1 MIAEILTE
9 NLKKATKLPQKRTRY
24 FIKNE
29 LKIPKKSLVVLCGTP
44 AAGKST
50 VANVICEELMNS
62 VHIEIDEICEEEVL
76 KLITDNFLTEE
87 QENLA
92 EKKSFE
98 RALKKA
104 ETVLKSYGIA
114 VWDDLCIFPKDR
126 EKILF
131 GLEGKYDHSILI
143 VLERDITETIF
154 RSIIRGDSQIK
165 TKLIQETHECLQMQL
180 QRVTKYFTGFD
191 DVYILKGDVSISK

>member
-1 MIAEILTE
+1 M
-9 NLKKATKLPQKRTRY
+9 
-24 FIKNE
+24 
-29 LKIPKKSLVVLCGTP
+29 VVLCGTP

-104 ETVLKSYGIA
+104 ETVLESYGIA

-126 EKILF
+126 EKSYL
-131 GLEGKYDHSILI
+131 D
-143 VLERDITETIF
+143 
-154 RSIIRGDSQIK
+154 
-165 TKLIQETHECLQMQL
+165 
-180 QRVTKYFTGFD
+180 
-191 DVYILKGDVSISK
+191 

>member
-104 ETVLKSYGIA
+104 ETVLESYGIA
-114 VWDDLCIFPKDR
+114 VWDL
-126 EKILF
+126 
-131 GLEGKYDHSILI
+131 SLI
-143 VLERDITETIF
+143 HI
-154 RSIIRGDSQIK
+154 
-165 TKLIQETHECLQMQL
+165 
-180 QRVTKYFTGFD
+180 
-191 DVYILKGDVSISK
+191 

>member
-87 QENLA
+87 Q
-92 EKKSFE
+92 
-98 RALKKA
+98 
-104 ETVLKSYGIA
+104 
-114 VWDDLCIFPKDR
+114 
-126 EKILF
+126 
-131 GLEGKYDHSILI
+131 
-143 VLERDITETIF
+143 
-154 RSIIRGDSQIK
+154 
-165 TKLIQETHECLQMQL
+165 
-180 QRVTKYFTGFD
+180 
-191 DVYILKGDVSISK
+191 